1 METIEVKR
9 FDLGR
14 VMITLNAFMKLR
26 RNEVMETLE
35 FHARGDFGATSK
47 EKLEQMRLFLSWRLP
62 VESVFH
68 HGYSAPFNIIT
79 KEHRTETAVM
89 LQEEREGAVG
99 KAIVNIVNYP
109 AERL

>member
-68 HGYSAPFNIIT
+68 YGYSAPFNIIT
-79 KEHRTETAVM
+79 NEHRTETAVM
-89 LQEEREGAVG
+89 LQEERAGAVDR
-99 KAIVNIVNYP
+99 KST
-109 AERL
+109 RLNSSHLVI

>member
-1 METIEVKR
+1 METTEVKR

-26 RNEVMETLE
+26 RNEVMETLG
-35 FHARGDFGATSK
+35 FHARGDFGATSN

-68 HGYSAPFNIIT
+68 DGYSAPFNIIT
-79 KEHRTETAVM
+79 NEHRTETSVM
-89 LQEEREGAVG
+89 LQEERAGAVG
-99 KAIVNIVNYP
+99 KPIVNIVNYP